1 MFFSDVFKTAWCRE
15 RKIARSLHEMTNKEL
30 DNYLR
35 HFYAEAR
42 TKDGEP
48 YSRSSLLG
56 IRNAIERYLNNPPL
70 NRGISIT
77 KGIDFQASNKLLQS
91 QIKLNKRENKENT
104 KHKPPMPEADL
115 QKLKSS
121 GVIRGDNPWGL
132 LRNVWFHINLYWCR
146 RGREGQR
153 ELTKQSFQFLM
164 DESGRE
170 YVSMTHDE
178 ATKNHPGGIDD
189 VSSVEKEARMYSAS
203 DDQLFDGLNC
213 LKMYLQKL
221 NPRCEALFQYP
232 KRAVTKEDQVWYDNK
247 PLEVNKLAGMMKE
260 ISKLASLSKI
270 YTNHSV
276 RATAITLWSDRQV
289 PSRHIMA
296 ISGHRSEASLRNYN
310 ARPSSEQLR
319 ACSDILSSALSGR
332 PQQSQQPRFP
342 DAVTSSNLLVPMN
355 STVVHSR
362 NTAQQF
368 VKYQPQALSSLFSNC
383 HVNNVQVFMSHN
395 SAGFH

>member
-1 MFFSDVFKTAWCRE
+1 
-15 RKIARSLHEMTNKEL
+15 MTKKEL
-30 DNYLR
+30 DNFLR
-35 HFYAEAR
+35 HFYAEVR
-42 TKDGEP
+42 TKDGQP

-56 IRNAIERYLNNPPL
+56 IRNSIERYLNNPPF

-77 KGIDFQASNKLLQS
+77 KGTEFQASNKLLQS

-104 KHKPPMPEADL
+104 KHKPPIPEADL

-121 GVIRGDNPWGL
+121 NAIRGDDPWGL

-153 ELTKQSFQFLM
+153 ALTKRSFQFLM

-189 VSSVEKEARMYSAS
+189 VSSVEKEARMYSTS
-203 DDQLFDGLNC
+203 NDQLFDGLSC
-213 LKMYLQKL
+213 LKMYLLKL
-221 NPRCEALFQYP
+221 NPRCDALFQYP
-232 KRAVTKEDQVWYDNK
+232 KRNVTQEDQVWYDNK
-247 PLEVNKLAGMMKE
+247 PLGINKLAAMMKD
-260 ISKLASLSKI
+260 ISKLASLSRI

-276 RATAITLWSDRQV
+276 RATAITLWSVAQV

-296 ISGHRSEASLRNYN
+296 ISGHRSEASLRSYN

-319 ACSDILSSALSGR
+319 ACSDVLSGALSGR
-332 PQQSQQPRFP
+332 PQQSQQQPSFP
-342 DAVTSSNLLVPMN
+342 DASTSSNLLVPT
-355 STVVHSR
+355 STVVHSQ

-368 VKYQPQALSSLFSNC
+368 VKYQPQALSSLFSDC

-395 SAGFH
+395 SAGLH

>member
-1 MFFSDVFKTAWCRE
+1 
-15 RKIARSLHEMTNKEL
+15 MTNKEL

-48 YSRSSLLG
+48 YSGSSLLG

-189 VSSVEKEARMYSAS
+189 VSSVEKEARMYSTS

-247 PLEVNKLAGMMKE
+247 PLGVNKLAGMMKE

>member
-1 MFFSDVFKTAWCRE
+1 MN
-15 RKIARSLHEMTNKEL
+15 NKEL

-35 HFYAEAR
+35 QFYAEAR
-42 TKDGEP
+42 TKDGEL

-77 KGIDFQASNKLLQS
+77 KGIEFQASNKLLQS

-104 KHKPPMPEADL
+104 KHKPPIPEADL

-121 GVIRGDNPWGL
+121 NAIRGDNPWGL
-132 LRNVWFHINLYWCR
+132 LRNVWLHINLYWCR

-189 VSSVEKEARMYSAS
+189 ISSVEKEARMYSTS
-203 DDQLFDGLNC
+203 EDQLFDGLNC
-213 LKMYLQKL
+213 LKVYLQKL
-221 NPRCEALFQYP
+221 NPHCEALFQYP
-232 KRAVTKEDQVWYDNK
+232 KQAVTHEDQVWYTNK
-247 PLEVNKLAGMMKE
+247 PLGVNRLTGMMKE
-260 ISKLASLSKI
+260 ISKLASLSRI

-276 RATAITLWSDRQV
+276 RATAITLWSNAQV

-296 ISGHRSEASLRNYN
+296 ISGHRSEASLKNYN
-310 ARPSSEQLR
+310 ARPSSQQLR
-319 ACSDILSSALSGR
+319 ACSDILSGALSGR
-332 PQQSQQPRFP
+332 PQLSQEPSFSN
-342 DAVTSSNLLVPMN
+342 AVAIPSNPLAPVK
-355 STVVHSR
+355 STQVFHSQT
-362 NTAQQF
+362 TAQQF

-383 HVNNVQVFMSHN
+383 HVNNVQVFMSQN

>member
-1 MFFSDVFKTAWCRE
+1 
-15 RKIARSLHEMTNKEL
+15 MTSKEL
-30 DNYLR
+30 DNNLR
-35 HFYAEAR
+35 QFYAEAR
-42 TKDGEP
+42 TKDGEL

-56 IRNAIERYLNNPPL
+56 FRNVIERYRNNPPL
-70 NRGISIT
+70 NREISIT
-77 KGIDFQASNKLLQS
+77 KGIEFQASNKLLQS

-104 KHKPPMPEADL
+104 KHKPAIPEADL
-115 QKLKSS
+115 QKLKTSTA
-121 GVIRGDNPWGL
+121 IRGDNPWGL

-153 ELTKQSFQFLM
+153 ELTKQSFEFLV

-189 VSSVEKEARMYSAS
+189 VNSMEKEARMYSTS
-203 DDQLFDGLNC
+203 DNQLLDGLTC

-221 NPRCEALFQYP
+221 NPKCEALFQYP
-232 KRAVTKEDQVWYDNK
+232 KRNAKQDEHVWYENR
-247 PLEVNKLAGMMKE
+247 PLGVHKLAGMMKE
-260 ISKLASLSKI
+260 ISQLACLSKV

-276 RATAITLWSDRQV
+276 RATAITLLSNAQV

-296 ISGHRSEASLRNYN
+296 ISGHRSEASLKHYN

-319 ACSDILSSALSGR
+319 SCSDILSSAMSGR
-332 PQQSQQPRFP
+332 PQQSQQPTLP
-342 DAVTSSNLLVPMN
+342 GPSNPLSLNPM
-355 STVVHSR
+355 VVNDSR

-383 HVNNVQVFMSHN
+383 QVNNVQVFMGHN